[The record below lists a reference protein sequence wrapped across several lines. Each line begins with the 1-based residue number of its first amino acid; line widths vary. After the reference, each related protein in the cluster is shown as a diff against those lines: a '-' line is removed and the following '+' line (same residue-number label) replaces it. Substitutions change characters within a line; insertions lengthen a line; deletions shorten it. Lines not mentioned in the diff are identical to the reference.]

1 MNGENARIIAPE
13 TGFVILTETVT
24 VMINTVDQLVTKKG
38 TVAALTQIEPI
49 IKVRSSLTLT
59 LHYKKD

>member
-49 IKVRSSLTLT
+49 IKVRS
-59 LHYKKD
+59 